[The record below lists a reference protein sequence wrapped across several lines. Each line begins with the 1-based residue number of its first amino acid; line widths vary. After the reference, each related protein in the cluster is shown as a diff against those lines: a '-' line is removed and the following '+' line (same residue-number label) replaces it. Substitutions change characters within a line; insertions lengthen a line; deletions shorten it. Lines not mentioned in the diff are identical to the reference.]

1 MEKEIIATGNTYEE
15 ALEKAC
21 QQLGVE
27 RSDVEYEVLE
37 RPKTSFFGL
46 KKIPAKIKVI
56 LTDEYLFKFSPKEER
71 RKPEQKPQQKQ
82 ERPQEAP
89 SQKKEFRPEQK
100 PAQQA
105 AQAPAAAAAAEQKPQ
120 QKQERTQPAPAQTGT
135 PDRKRPERPQAAEQ
149 QAQPRNNP
157 PRKSAP
163 RPEGGQTAAE
173 VDPDAAPTREEPK
186 ELSPEVLEQKGSAS
200 SAYLKEILGAFGYP
214 DTEITYAQ
222 KDGTIVLQL
231 LGESLG
237 SVVGRRGDNLDAMQY
252 LASLVANRS
261 EGAYVRVVL
270 DVDDY
275 RSKREASLQA
285 YARKTAN
292 QAIRAGR
299 SITLEAMNPYE
310 RRIVHSAVQTVEGA
324 TSKSIGSEPNRRVV
338 ISPVEGARP
347 QPDRA
352 GDHTGDRG
360 GDRGGDHRGDRGG
373 DRGGRGGEH
382 AGDRG
387 GDRGGDRRGDR
398 GGDRGG
404 RGGRRDGGR
413 DRRESQKV
421 IVPPSDEPKKDDTS
435 AISLYGRID
444 LG

>member
-46 KKIPAKIKVI
+46 KKIPAKIKVV
-56 LTDEYLFKFSPKEER
+56 LTDEYLFKFSPKEEKR
-71 RKPEQKPQQKQ
+71 RPDQKPQQKQ
-82 ERPQEAP
+82 ERPQTAP
-89 SQKKEFRPEQK
+89 SQKKESRSEQK

-105 AQAPAAAAAAEQKPQ
+105 AADQKPQ
-120 QKQERTQPAPAQTGT
+120 QKQERPQPAPAQTGT
-135 PDRKRPERPQAAEQ
+135 PEKKRPERPQAAEQ
-149 QAQPRNNP
+149 QAQPRNNQ

-163 RPEGGQTAAE
+163 KPEAEQTAAGT
-173 VDPDAAPTREEPK
+173 DPDTAPKREEPK
-186 ELSPEVLEQKGSAS
+186 ELSPEVLEQKGSAA

-275 RSKREASLQA
+275 RSKREASLKA

-347 QPDRA
+347 QPDR
-352 GDHTGDRG
+352 GGDRS
-360 GDRGGDHRGDRGG
+360 GDRGGDHRGGGRGG
-373 DRGGRGGEH
+373 DRS
-382 AGDRG
+382 GDH
-387 GDRGGDRRGDR
+387 GGDRRG
-398 GGDRGG
+398 GG

>member
-1 MEKEIIATGNTYEE
+1 LEKEIIATGNTYEE

-46 KKIPAKIKVI
+46 KKIPAKIKVV
-56 LTDEYLFKFSPKEER
+56 LTDEYLFKFSPKEEKR
-71 RKPEQKPQQKQ
+71 RPDQKPQQKQ
-82 ERPQEAP
+82 ERPQTAP
-89 SQKKEFRPEQK
+89 SQKKESRSEQK

-105 AQAPAAAAAAEQKPQ
+105 AADQKPQ
-120 QKQERTQPAPAQTGT
+120 QKQERPQPAPAQTGT
-135 PDRKRPERPQAAEQ
+135 PEKKRPERPQAAEQ
-149 QAQPRNNP
+149 QAQPRNNQ

-163 RPEGGQTAAE
+163 KPEAEQTAAGT
-173 VDPDAAPTREEPK
+173 DPDTAPKREEPK
-186 ELSPEVLEQKGSAS
+186 ELSPEVLEQKGSAA

-347 QPDRA
+347 QPDR
-352 GDHTGDRG
+352 GGDRS
-360 GDRGGDHRGDRGG
+360 GDRGGDHRGGGRGG
-373 DRGGRGGEH
+373 DRS
-382 AGDRG
+382 GDH
-387 GDRGGDRRGDR
+387 GGDRRG
-398 GGDRGG
+398 GG

>member
-1 MEKEIIATGNTYEE
+1 LEKEIIATGNTYEE

-46 KKIPAKIKVI
+46 KKIPAKIKVV
-56 LTDEYLFKFSPKEER
+56 LTDEYLFKFSPKEEKR
-71 RKPEQKPQQKQ
+71 RPDQKPQQKQ
-82 ERPQEAP
+82 ERPQTAP
-89 SQKKEFRPEQK
+89 SQKKESRSEQK

-105 AQAPAAAAAAEQKPQ
+105 AADQKPQ
-120 QKQERTQPAPAQTGT
+120 QKQERPQPAPAQTGT
-135 PDRKRPERPQAAEQ
+135 PEKKRPERPQAAEQ
-149 QAQPRNNP
+149 QAQPRNNQ

-163 RPEGGQTAAE
+163 KPEAEQTAAGT
-173 VDPDAAPTREEPK
+173 DPDTAPKREEPK
-186 ELSPEVLEQKGSAS
+186 ELSPEVLEQKGSAA

-275 RSKREASLQA
+275 RSKREASLKA

-347 QPDRA
+347 QPDR
-352 GDHTGDRG
+352 GGDRS
-360 GDRGGDHRGDRGG
+360 GDRGGDHRGGGRGG
-373 DRGGRGGEH
+373 DRS
-382 AGDRG
+382 GDH
-387 GDRGGDRRGDR
+387 GGDRRG
-398 GGDRGG
+398 GG

>member
-46 KKIPAKIKVI
+46 KKIPAKIKVV
-56 LTDEYLFKFSPKEER
+56 LTDEYLFKFSPKEEKR
-71 RKPEQKPQQKQ
+71 RPDQKPQQKQ
-82 ERPQEAP
+82 ERPQTAP
-89 SQKKEFRPEQK
+89 SQKKESRSEQK

-105 AQAPAAAAAAEQKPQ
+105 AADQKPQ
-120 QKQERTQPAPAQTGT
+120 QKQERPQPAPAQTGT
-135 PDRKRPERPQAAEQ
+135 PEKKRPERPQAAEQ
-149 QAQPRNNP
+149 QAQPRNNQ

-163 RPEGGQTAAE
+163 KPEAEQTAAGT
-173 VDPDAAPTREEPK
+173 DPDTAPKREEPK
-186 ELSPEVLEQKGSAS
+186 ELSPEVLEQKGSAA

-347 QPDRA
+347 QPDR
-352 GDHTGDRG
+352 GGDRS
-360 GDRGGDHRGDRGG
+360 GDRGGDHRGGGRGG
-373 DRGGRGGEH
+373 DRS
-382 AGDRG
+382 GDH
-387 GDRGGDRRGDR
+387 GGDRRG
-398 GGDRGG
+398 GG

>member
-1 MEKEIIATGNTYEE
+1 MIATGSTYEE

-21 QQLGVE
+21 QQLKVE

-46 KKIPAKIKVI
+46 KKTPAKIRVI
-56 LTDEYLFKFSPKEER
+56 LTDEYLFKFAPKEER
-71 RKPEQKPQQKQ
+71 RKPEQKPQQRQ
-82 ERPQEAP
+82 EPR
-89 SQKKEFRPEQK
+89 
-100 PAQQA
+100 
-105 AQAPAAAAAAEQKPQ
+105 
-120 QKQERTQPAPAQTGT
+120 QPAPAQTAAPERRKDPRPEQKQDRQAPQQGRERPEQRPQQRQEPRQPAPSQTVGT
-135 PDRKRPERPQAAEQ
+135 PEQRPQQRQEPRQPAPMETTGTPEQRPQQRQERPQRPQ
-149 QAQPRNNP
+149 QGGGRDHFPKKAP
-157 PRKSAP
+157 PRADAAP
-163 RPEGGQTAAE
+163 DTEF
-173 VDPDAAPTREEPK
+173 DPDAMQRREEPR

-200 SAYLKEILGAFGYP
+200 AAYLKEILGALGYP
-214 DTEITYAQ
+214 GTEITYAQ
-222 KDGTIVLQL
+222 KDGTVVLQL
-231 LGESLG
+231 LGGESLG

-292 QAIRAGR
+292 QAIRGGR
-299 SITLEAMNPYE
+299 AITLEAMNPYE

-324 TSKSIGSEPNRRVV
+324 TSKSVGSEPNRRVV

-347 QPDRA
+347 QPDHGGEHR
-352 GDHTGDRG
+352 GGRPGTDRG
-360 GDRGGDHRGDRGG
+360 GDR
-373 DRGGRGGEH
+373 
-382 AGDRG
+382 
-387 GDRGGDRRGDR
+387 
-398 GGDRGG
+398 RGG

-413 DRRESQKV
+413 ERRESQKV
-421 IVPPSDEPKKDDTS
+421 IVPPNDEPKKDDTS
-435 AISLYGRID
+435 SISLYGRID